1 VVFFASEEDKL
12 LLVLPS
18 SSLGLPATVVAL
30 FLGGGGGE
38 IIQSIAIFSVGKAG
52 GAEGAMVVG
61 VSSTDIIIMA
71 SEYPTT
77 RQGAIVFIMP

>member
-1 VVFFASEEDKL
+1 MVV
-12 LLVLPS
+12 
-18 SSLGLPATVVAL
+18 
-30 FLGGGGGE
+30 E

-77 RQGAIVFIMP
+77 RQGGNCFYYAIKEAVSSCRERGKRLKWSEDYLSF